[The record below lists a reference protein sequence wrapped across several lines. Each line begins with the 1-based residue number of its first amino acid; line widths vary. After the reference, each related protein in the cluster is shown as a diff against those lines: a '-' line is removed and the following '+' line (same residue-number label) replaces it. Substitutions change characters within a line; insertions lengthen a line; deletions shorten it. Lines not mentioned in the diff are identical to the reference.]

1 MPSTATHRRTLT
13 AVVAS
18 ALVAVAAI
26 WAAALYL
33 TVQDRRDVF
42 RDAETELIGT
52 QNAISAQVERT
63 FENGRFLLTAVDLW
77 LGDATDTT
85 QGRTLDQ
92 LAWWIAA
99 LERSQDVPLTVHL
112 FDDAGNMIRYGG
124 YGLEGI
130 NVVDRDYFRALA
142 SRSPGHVYVGTQI
155 VGRDS
160 NRSVIPLA
168 ATVRA
173 NRFGIAIAVASVPAH
188 TIADAFDGLLVTAPG
203 FVGIVRE
210 DGAIL
215 MRSPDPEGIVGT
227 KVDISNI
234 VDLAPEAPRLGFFT
248 HRLHRG
254 GEEAMTAY
262 ARLTSLPLF
271 VYASFMMHDLVSKA
285 EDRAWPK
292 IVTALVATIA
302 VAIGTGLLVFLVI
315 QREREARRVAA
326 ALVVADEA
334 NAAKTQFLANVS
346 HELRTPL
353 NAVIGFSETLS
364 AQIFGPLS
372 DRYRG
377 YAEDILTSG
386 RHLLSIVDQLL
397 DMASIEARREHLR
410 LEPILLGAIADEVTQ
425 MMRPMADQRGVTVAS
440 DHPAEPIAI
449 ESDTRCVRQILINLT
464 SNAVRFSR
472 AGGRV
477 ALTCRRDGNHVTATV
492 EDNGQGIAAE
502 NLPRIFDL
510 FWQGEDAYARRHGG
524 IGLGLPLTKTLVT
537 ALGGTIAVESRVG
550 VGSRSTVRLPDK
562 LPG

>member
-18 ALVAVAAI
+18 ALVAVTAI
-26 WAAALYL
+26 WAAALFL
-33 TVQDRRDVF
+33 RVQDRRDVLH
-42 RDAETELIGT
+42 DAETELIGT

-77 LGDATDTT
+77 LGDATETT
-85 QGRTLDQ
+85 QGRPLDQ

-112 FDDAGNMIRYGG
+112 FDEAGNMIRYGG
-124 YGLEGI
+124 YGLDGI
-130 NVVDRDYFRALA
+130 NVADRDYFRALA
-142 SRSPGHVYVGTQI
+142 QRSPGHIFVGTQI
-155 VGRDS
+155 VGRDTS
-160 NRSVIPLA
+160 RNVIPLA
-168 ATVRA
+168 TTVRT
-173 NRFGIAIAVASVPAH
+173 NRFGIAIAVASVPAQ
-188 TIADAFDGLLVTAPG
+188 TIADAFDGLLVSAPG
-203 FVGIVRE
+203 FVGIVRD
-210 DGAIL
+210 DGTIL
-215 MRSPDPEGIVGT
+215 LRSPDPDGMVGR
-227 KVDISNI
+227 KVDIANV
-234 VDLAPEAPRLGFFT
+234 VDQAPEAPRIGFFT
-248 HRLHRG
+248 HRLRDDG
-254 GEEAMTAY
+254 QEAMTAY
-262 ARLTSLPLF
+262 ARLTSLPLL
-271 VYASFMMHDLVSKA
+271 VYASFVMSDLMSKSD
-285 EDRAWPK
+285 DRAWPK
-292 IVTALVATIA
+292 IVTAIVATIT
-302 VAIGTGLLVFLVI
+302 VAIGAGLLGFLVI
-315 QREREARRVAA
+315 QREQEARRVAE
-326 ALVVADEA
+326 ALVAADEA

-372 DRYRG
+372 ERYRG

-410 LEPILLGAIADEVTQ
+410 PEPILLGAVADEVAQ
-425 MMRPMADQRGVTVAS
+425 MMRPMADQRGVTVTS
-440 DHPAEPIAI
+440 DHPADPIGI

-477 ALTCRRDGNHVTATV
+477 ALACRRDGDHVTVTV

-502 NLPRIFDL
+502 DLPRIFDL

-537 ALGGTIAVESRVG
+537 ALGGTIAVESKVG
-550 VGSRSTVRLPDK
+550 VGSRFTVRLPDR